1 MSALDDLLTR
11 RRSRVWT
18 AVALTISLMI
28 GGVLVWAGFARFDEV
43 AVATGEVVPR
53 SNVKTIQHLEGG
65 IIETLNV
72 REGDRVRSGDM
83 LLTLRL
89 GANRLNRQEIQ
100 VRIASFELR
109 RARLLAEASGAKFTP
124 DPAADPGLAA
134 VAEAES
140 RALDA
145 RRRELESSLAV
156 TRSQIEQMRQ
166 SLRELEARA
175 ASVEQELVLAR
186 RQFAM
191 SSNLLKDGLTS
202 KLSHIEAE
210 RELQKLVGE
219 KARLSASLPK
229 AAAAREEAERRLTET
244 REIFGRR
251 ALEEVALV
259 EAEIGRL
266 RELLAE
272 ASAQAA
278 RTSIRSPIDGVV
290 KEMRYHTIG
299 GVVQPGVPIMEIV
312 PSGDNL
318 VVEAKLDP
326 VDRGYVREGQMAR
339 VKISTY
345 DFIRYGTLEG
355 KVVQIAPGS
364 DTGPGGK
371 PFFRVL
377 VETEKAWLGDSAA
390 SLPILPGMGATV
402 DIHTGTRT
410 VLDYFLRPVLKL
422 KAEAFRER

>member
-191 SSNLLKDGLTS
+191 SSNLLKDG
-202 KLSHIEAE
+202 KRHGCPPAC
-210 RELQKLVGE
+210 QKPPRR
-219 KARLSASLPK
+219 ARKPNAVLPK
-229 AAAAREEAERRLTET
+229 R
-244 REIFGRR
+244 GRSL
-251 ALEEVALV
+251 AG
-259 EAEIGRL
+259 GRL
-266 RELLAE
+266 RKSLWSKPKSAAC
-272 ASAQAA
+272 ASCWRRPARRPPGPVSAA
-278 RTSIRSPIDGVV
+278 R
-290 KEMRYHTIG
+290 
-299 GVVQPGVPIMEIV
+299 
-312 PSGDNL
+312 
-318 VVEAKLDP
+318 
-326 VDRGYVREGQMAR
+326 
-339 VKISTY
+339 ST
-345 DFIRYGTLEG
+345 G
-355 KVVQIAPGS
+355 
-364 DTGPGGK
+364 
-371 PFFRVL
+371 
-377 VETEKAWLGDSAA
+377 W
-390 SLPILPGMGATV
+390 
-402 DIHTGTRT
+402 
-410 VLDYFLRPVLKL
+410 
-422 KAEAFRER
+422 